1 MAACRGTALRVNWTA
16 YKMSEIKENERVDDL
31 QLGGLRIIQNARAFR
46 FGMDA
51 VLLADFTRLRKR
63 ERVADFGT
71 GTGILPL
78 LLSQKEPSC
87 TFEALEIQPD
97 MADMARRSIA
107 MNGLQSRISVHT
119 ADLRNAPAL
128 LGTAA
133 LDAVVCNP
141 PYGKRGGALGS
152 ETQSVLLSRHETECT
167 IEDVACASS
176 FVVRD
181 HGRVSVVF
189 PAQRMLELCDA
200 LRRHR
205 LEPKRIRV
213 VCAHAGK
220 PPYLVMVEAMKNAR
234 PQLLWM
240 PPLIVYR
247 ADGTETEE
255 IRRIYHQT

>member
-1 MAACRGTALRVNWTA
+1 M
-16 YKMSEIKENERVDDL
+16 MSEIRQNERVDDL
-31 QLGGLRIIQNARAFR
+31 QLNGLHIIQNERAFR

-87 TFEALEIQPD
+87 TFEAIEIQPE
-97 MADMARRSIA
+97 MADMARRSVGL
-107 MNGLQSRISVHT
+107 NGLQSRISVHT
-119 ADLRNAPAL
+119 ADLRKASAL
-128 LGTAA
+128 LGAGSM
-133 LDAVVCNP
+133 DAVVCNP
-141 PYGKRGGALGS
+141 PYGKRGGALTS
-152 ETQSVLLSRHETECT
+152 ETQSVLLSRHETDCT
-167 IEDVACASS
+167 IEDVAASGAA
-176 FVVRD
+176 VVRD

-205 LEPKRIRV
+205 LEPKRIRM
-213 VCAHAGK
+213 VCAHADK
-220 PPYLVMVEAMKNAR
+220 PPYLVMVEAMKNAK
-234 PQLLWM
+234 PQLLWL
-240 PPLIVYR
+240 PPLIVYH

-255 IRRIYHQT
+255 IKRIYHQR